1 MVLSLTQLPTTRALF
16 EGRTVEQSGVNQN
29 PDTATLKPNEK
40 NMVLNVDNLF
50 SFSSPVVPLIAT
62 MISPIEMPHTLGMAV
77 AICVNLLTW
86 ESSIKCLWRPWHVK
100 VYLYCSKMG
109 LKQHKFLASPGMER
123 RFPLKT
129 SEYQLNVVPLSNHP
143 SWKPQI
149 RFSALI
155 CTL

>member
-1 MVLSLTQLPTTRALF
+1 LF

-86 ESSIKCLWRPWHVK
+86 ESSIKCL
-100 VYLYCSKMG
+100 
-109 LKQHKFLASPGMER
+109 
-123 RFPLKT
+123 
-129 SEYQLNVVPLSNHP
+129 
-143 SWKPQI
+143 
-149 RFSALI
+149 
-155 CTL
+155 